1 MTSRTDNHLMAA
13 KARHRLAAATAGGLA
28 ILAASGAT
36 GIAQAAQVRP
46 AEARIFR
53 LPSEPLEAALVR
65 FAVQGGVSV
74 GGLPAHGCAGRSRPV
89 SATLTPARAL
99 EALLPPGCGFEV
111 LDATSFRVVAR
122 PMVAEAA
129 PVKRSEAAAGD
140 TPWLDELVVTAEKRP
155 ELLTHSATAISVLS
169 ADDIEALGGKSF
181 DAIAGQVVS
190 VAVTNLGSGRDKL
203 FVRGLSDGSF
213 TGRTQSTVGLY
224 LDDTPITYNAPDPD
238 LRLADVDR
246 VEVLRGPQGT
256 LYGSGSMG
264 GIVRIVTAK
273 PDVSGSYGE
282 VSLDGALTQ
291 RGGPSDGFEAMANL
305 PLADG
310 KAAVRTVLYNDE
322 SGGYINNPV
331 LGLKDVNYSRR
342 TGGRIAGLADL
353 PDGWT
358 VEAGFAHQ
366 TIAASDSQYTQ
377 GGDGPLTRDAAV
389 REPYANDFSEL
400 SATASREGGVADLK
414 VSMAYIDHALE
425 TRYDATGAFRAAG
438 GSTTGGAF
446 DEDSHI
452 RLFTTEGLLSSN
464 APGPWRWLAGGFLSY
479 TSEMDQAFLVDV
491 NPAGPSRSIYRRR
504 DSLAEGAL
512 YGEVA
517 YDFTS
522 RLTATLGARWFVTR
536 VETRADDFDIAETPI
551 AALREGLTDQGVA
564 PKFRVSYAATAEL
577 VIYGQVQEG
586 YRAGG
591 FNIPAEAGGPTT
603 ETVAPQFKP
612 DHLWSYELGATLP
625 LFDHRLTL
633 RGALFHA
640 DWNGLQTDQR
650 LASGLP
656 LTVNIGDGS
665 NTGVEGEAVW
675 RPDDHVLVRLNMLIE
690 DPKIT
695 RADDVFPARRDI
707 GLPGVP
713 YDMGGADLR
722 YHWRIGAYEA
732 EASAQAVYV
741 GRSYL
746 TFDGGM
752 DNAMGGYASG
762 RVAAALRAH
771 TWRATVYMDNVADER
786 GNTFAFGNPFSRIRA
801 TQATPLRPR
810 TVGLGVS
817 RSF

>member
-1 MTSRTDNHLMAA
+1 M
-13 KARHRLAAATAGGLA
+13 
-28 ILAASGAT
+28 
-36 GIAQAAQVRP
+36 
-46 AEARIFR
+46 
-53 LPSEPLEAALVR
+53 
-65 FAVQGGVSV
+65 
-74 GGLPAHGCAGRSRPV
+74 GGLPAHGCTGRSRAV
-89 SATLTPARAL
+89 SATLTPAKAL
-99 EALLPPGCGFEV
+99 EALLPPGCGFEA
-111 LDATSFRVVAR
+111 LDATSFRIVAR

-129 PVKRSEAAAGD
+129 PPKHSEAAPPGD
-140 TPWLDELVVTAEKRP
+140 APKLDELVVTAEKRP
-155 ELLTHSATAISVLS
+155 ELLAHSATAISVLS
-169 ADDIEALGGKSF
+169 ADDLDALGGKSF
-181 DAIAGQVVS
+181 DAIVGQVVS

-213 TGRTQSTVGLY
+213 TGKTQSTVGLY

-273 PDVSGSYGE
+273 PDVSAAYGD
-282 VSLDGALTQ
+282 VAVDGALTQ

-310 KAAVRTVLYNDE
+310 KAAVRAVLYNDE
-322 SGGYINNPV
+322 SGGYIDNPV
-331 LGLKDVNYSRR
+331 LGLKNVNYTRR
-342 TGGRIAGLADL
+342 TGGRIAALADL

-358 VEAGFAHQ
+358 VESGFVQ
-366 TIAASDSQYTQ
+366 QKIAASDSQYTQ
-377 GGDGPLTRDAAV
+377 GGDGPLSRDAAV
-389 REPYANDFSEL
+389 REPYADDFSEL
-400 SATASREGGVADLK
+400 TVTASHQGGIADLK
-414 VSMAYIDHALE
+414 VSSAYIDHALE

-464 APGPWRWLAGGFLSY
+464 MPGRWRWLAGGFLSY
-479 TSEMDQAFLVDV
+479 TDEVDQAFLVDV
-491 NPAGPSRSIYRRR
+491 NPVGPTRSIYRRR

-517 YDFTS
+517 YDISS

-536 VETRADDFDIAETPI
+536 VDTRADDFDIAEAPI
-551 AALREGLTDQGVA
+551 PALREGLTDQGVA
-564 PKFRVSYAATAEL
+564 PKFRVSYAAAAEL

-591 FNIPAEAGGPTT
+591 FNIPAAAGGPTT
-603 ETVAPQFKP
+603 EAVSPQFKP
-612 DHLWSYELGATLP
+612 DHLWSYEIGATLP
-625 LFDHRLTL
+625 VFDHRLML
-633 RGALFHA
+633 RGAVFHA
-640 DWNGLQTDQR
+640 DWDGLQTDQR

-675 RPDDHVLVRLNMLIE
+675 RPDDHLLVRINMLIE

-695 RADDVFPARRDI
+695 RAGDVFPARRDI

-722 YHWRIGAYEA
+722 YRWRIGPYQA

-746 TFDGGM
+746 TFDGGV

-762 RVAAALRAH
+762 RLAGTLRAQA
-771 TWRATVYMDNVADER
+771 WRATLYLDNVADER
-786 GNTFAFGNPFSRIRA
+786 GNTFAFGNPFSRARA

-810 TVGLGVS
+810 TLGFGVAH
-817 RSF
+817 SF